1 MGLCKNGGIA
11 VSYCTLESQRSN
23 AAPNPYSV
31 VRTSWRKEPGKE
43 GKSSM
48 AKKKKNV
55 TDTCL
60 RRVVIVV
67 HGLTE
72 LVRRSV
78 VGSDQIYPR
87 IPRIEIA
94 GPIH

>member
-1 MGLCKNGGIA
+1 
-11 VSYCTLESQRSN
+11 
-23 AAPNPYSV
+23 
-31 VRTSWRKEPGKE
+31 
-43 GKSSM
+43 M

-78 VGSDQIYPR
+78 VGSDQIYLR